1 MSILLY
7 AKRIYFA
14 PHMEKFIISLEN
26 LNKSGVY
33 ALICMITNKQYIGSS
48 VKLGARFL
56 DYMQPAYLGRRPNS
70 PLIKAILKYGYINF
84 CFAVL
89 ETCKPSEVL
98 EREQYWLDLIHPEY
112 NLSPTA
118 GSTLGIYLSEETKAK
133 LSAAH
138 LGKLSLLRLVCLCLK
153 LEKALTIPG
162 LVINTARKLK
172 LKCQVL
178 APLGSVSRD
187 RAAKQGALNPHYGK
201 PRSIET
207 ITLMRANHPHTKRV
221 YQYDLDR
228 LTLISQ
234 YASIRQA
241 AELTGISRGYI
252 ERCIKQNKAAHDKC
266 FFTLTPY

>member
-138 LGKLSLLRLVCLCLK
+138 LGKTISPETRLLMSETRKGPNNSWFGNKHSEETSLGPNGHRSTGPGQNSQ
-153 LEKALTIPG
+153 TI
-162 LVINTARKLK
+162 
-172 LKCQVL
+172 
-178 APLGSVSRD
+178 
-187 RAAKQGALNPHYGK
+187 
-201 PRSIET
+201 
-207 ITLMRANHPHTKRV
+207 
-221 YQYDLDR
+221 
-228 LTLISQ
+228 
-234 YASIRQA
+234 
-241 AELTGISRGYI
+241 
-252 ERCIKQNKAAHDKC
+252 
-266 FFTLTPY
+266 